1 MFLNCFFIN
10 VLDAIPSPV
19 PVVKK
24 SSPVEA
30 VKDELEATVLEE
42 KKGKEPV
49 AKETEEEYE
58 DFEVTVFI
66 LKGILVGGL
75 GG

>member
-1 MFLNCFFIN
+1 M
-10 VLDAIPSPV
+10 
-19 PVVKK
+19 KK

-58 DFEVTVFI
+58 DFEVTVFF